1 MTDLPFL
8 LQASDVFGIL
18 ELVAEVV
25 FQLWHADLPSFAH
38 VSNKCHYEA
47 IRRLWMVL
55 PSAVPLFGLIPE
67 MQNTNGLWVSFLSF
81 PCCEIIF

>member
-25 FQLWHADLPSFAH
+25 FHLWQADLPSFAR
-38 VSNKCHYEA
+38 VSSKCHYEA
-47 IRRLWMVL
+47 IRRLWRVL
-55 PSAVPLFGLIPE
+55 PMPAPLLGLLPE
-67 MQNTNGLWVSFLSF
+67 MRHVNGRWVSFLYRL
-81 PCCEIIF
+81 IIAYS